1 VTKTNR
7 AWHERHR
14 MTKNPT
20 AGQRI
25 AWHLA
30 HAQNCACRP
39 IPQGVLALMRVAESG
54 RPPGGGKAALVKV
67 VKH

>member
-1 VTKTNR
+1 
-7 AWHERHR
+7 
-14 MTKNPT
+14 MPKNPT